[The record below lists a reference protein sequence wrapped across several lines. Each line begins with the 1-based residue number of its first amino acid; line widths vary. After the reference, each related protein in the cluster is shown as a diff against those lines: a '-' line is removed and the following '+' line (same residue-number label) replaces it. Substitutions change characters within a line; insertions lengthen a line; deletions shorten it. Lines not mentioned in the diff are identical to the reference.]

1 MINLDELLEIL
12 DENSSLSGG
21 VRYVAEY
28 LTNKKYCASR
38 DTCCSHTGD
47 NCIECWMMTLTDEV
61 ENNKKSKG
69 KNK

>member
-1 MINLDELLEIL
+1 MINLDELLEVI
-12 DENSSLSGG
+12 DENVSLSGG

-47 NCIECWMMTLTDEV
+47 NCIECWMMTLTDEADKP
-61 ENNKKSKG
+61 KKKG
-69 KNK
+69 VK